1 MDEDEKKEFIQ
12 LNSKKLDDLN
22 SKEKRDGMINNDKE
36 SIYEEEGEVSLEQKE
51 NYQPSQ
57 IWKTLDEVEYNKVK
71 LNIC

>member
-22 SKEKRDGMINNDKE
+22 LKEKRDGMINNDKE

>member
-1 MDEDEKKEFIQ
+1 
-12 LNSKKLDDLN
+12 
-22 SKEKRDGMINNDKE
+22 MINNDKE